1 MWQRDGPKQPGNG
14 GGGKPFGG
22 SAVNKAHKQL
32 RQRGHT
38 DSDVTYPPPNQILD
52 SLEGYLD
59 NIFVAATQAVEK
71 GVSLAELSVSLAI
84 SIDTVLEQQK

>member
-1 MWQRDGPKQPGNG
+1 MANRRAEAAREG

-22 SAVNKAHKQL
+22 SAVNKAHPQL

-38 DSDVTYPPPNQILD
+38 DSAVTYPPPNQILD

-71 GVSLAELSVSLAI
+71 
-84 SIDTVLEQQK
+84 